1 MIFFL
6 TTYHTLYLKLIL
18 FHAQVTNG
26 LSLMLGWTWGNLSE
40 DEETQFKMFDAA
52 ELVEGKP
59 CSERYPEPSYPE
71 PSCRIFDWQ
80 PKEDTMSLDFEHT
93 EL

>member
-1 MIFFL
+1 
-6 TTYHTLYLKLIL
+6 
-18 FHAQVTNG
+18 
-26 LSLMLGWTWGNLSE
+26 MLGWTWGNLSE

-80 PKEDTMSLDFEHT
+80 PKEDTMSLDFDHT